1 MTYYIHWIDEK
12 LEVEPNLKGSPK
24 AVEALSPKEAWEKFY
39 ALHPNLRD
47 GEGDYY
53 VMIRSGRVPK
63 DDESDVVAEAGVN
76 KDTGLPYFE
85 LWQGLGRFEL

>member
-12 LEVEPNLKGSPK
+12 LEVEPNLKGSPM
-24 AVEALSPKEAWEKFY
+24 AIEASCPKEAWERFY

-63 DDESDVVAEAGVN
+63 DDESDVLAEAGV
-76 KDTGLPYFE
+76 TGSQPYFDE
-85 LWQGLGRFEL
+85 W